1 MKLIGIEKEYFVV
14 GKDGKIAGPELM
26 DWIPRDDCGFLA
38 EARGKPDSDPYLAV
52 YNLLA
57 EEQRIINRM
66 KDVKDTRGLK
76 LLNDP
81 VMAFKMEDV
90 LKFYDAKA
98 IKAKEKSNSIYG
110 TIPKTKVTKKTAGLH
125 IHFSNSSSIRVN
137 KKDIIIPQ
145 MIDIPSIIQQLDS
158 VFSVE
163 IKEAKRP
170 FGAYR
175 IKAYPNG
182 NEGFEYR
189 SLPNNVNTG
198 KLIKVLQNLI
208 W

>member
-1 MKLIGIEKEYFVV
+1 MKLIGIEKEYFVI
-14 GKDGKIAGPELM
+14 GKDGKIADPEQM
-26 DWIPRDDCGFLA
+26 RNIPKDDCGFLA
-38 EARGKPDSDPYLAV
+38 EARGKPDSDAYLAV

-57 EEQRIINRM
+57 EEQRILN
-66 KDVKDTRGLK
+66 KVKKGLK
-76 LLNDP
+76 LLNEP

-110 TIPKTKVTKKTAGLH
+110 AIPKTKVTKKTAGLH
-125 IHFSNSSSIRVN
+125 IHFSCSSSTTDEEGREIV
-137 KKDIIIPQ
+137 IPM
-145 MIDIPSIIQQLDS
+145 MIDIPSIIQQLDNA
-158 VFSVE
+158 FSEE
-163 IKEAKRP
+163 IKAAKRP

-175 IKAYPNG
+175 IKSYPSG

-189 SLPNNVNTG
+189 SLPNNVNIG